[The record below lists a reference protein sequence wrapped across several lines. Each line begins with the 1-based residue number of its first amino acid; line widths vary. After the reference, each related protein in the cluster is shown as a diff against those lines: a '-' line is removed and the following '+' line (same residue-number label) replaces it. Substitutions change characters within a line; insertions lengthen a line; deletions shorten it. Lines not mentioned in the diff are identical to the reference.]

1 MISRSGFALSLPLGL
16 GCSRLGSV
24 LGPGE
29 DAARALIATAL
40 DHGITFFDTATIY
53 AQGDSERLLGRV
65 LGRRRD
71 CVICSKVGQHLPVSG
86 PALLPIKR
94 LARIAAARSPV
105 ARRAVARA
113 RAQPLPRIWTTS
125 FLSEAVEA
133 SLRRLDREQVEIM
146 LLHGPPASVLAEG
159 MAVGALEA
167 AQRCGKIGLIGVS
180 VDDVPA
186 AFAALADERV
196 RVLQI
201 PLLPGEIEFEPVI
214 ERARREGVAII
225 AREVFGGPRAIS
237 GEIQPEGFAASR
249 VAELTTRVDLAV
261 TLVGTTNERHL
272 REAVAAALC
281 AGEDSLRPA
290 RARA

>member
-71 CVICSKVGQHLPVSG
+71 CVICSKVGQHLPVPG

-105 ARRAVARA
+105 ALRAVARA
-113 RAQPLPRIWTTS
+113 RAQPLPRIWTAS

-159 MAVGALEA
+159 MAVGTLEA